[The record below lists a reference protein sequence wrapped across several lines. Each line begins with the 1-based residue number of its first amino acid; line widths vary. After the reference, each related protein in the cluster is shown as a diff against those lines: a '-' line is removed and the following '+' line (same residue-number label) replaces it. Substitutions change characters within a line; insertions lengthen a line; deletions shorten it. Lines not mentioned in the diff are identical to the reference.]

1 MYLTIRFEEHT
12 RRGHKLEYLPLT
24 MAYMNTEPQKEA
36 SEWGIDDIQPGSKRV
51 GPPSELPPIDMGW
64 LNPGYEPT
72 ALSYSP
78 QPEILSEEIDQSNS
92 SQMQEANRSPLKAP
106 KRAKL
111 AKTKQSKVANDV
123 YSPIKADTGVKRGVI
138 VLLLLLI
145 ASAATTALVF

>member
-1 MYLTIRFEEHT
+1 
-12 RRGHKLEYLPLT
+12 

-111 AKTKQSKVANDV
+111 AKTKQSK
-123 YSPIKADTGVKRGVI
+123 SQTTFIPPLR
-138 VLLLLLI
+138 LI
-145 ASAATTALVF
+145 PE

>member
-1 MYLTIRFEEHT
+1 
-12 RRGHKLEYLPLT
+12 

-36 SEWGIDDIQPGSKRV
+36 SEWGVDDIQPGSKRV

-64 LNPGYEPT
+64 LTPGYEPT
-72 ALSYSP
+72 TLSYSP
-78 QPEILSEEIDQSNS
+78 QPQILPEEVDRTNS
-92 SQMQEANRSPLKAP
+92 PQIPKANRSRRKAS

-111 AKTKQSKVANDV
+111 VNTKQSKVVNEG
-123 YSPIKADTGVKRGVI
+123 YSPIKTDTGVKRGIV